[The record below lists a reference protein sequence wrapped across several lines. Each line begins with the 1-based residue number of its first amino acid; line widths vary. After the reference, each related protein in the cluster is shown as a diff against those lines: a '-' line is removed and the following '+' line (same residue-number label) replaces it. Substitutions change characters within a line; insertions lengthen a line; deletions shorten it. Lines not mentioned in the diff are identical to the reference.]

1 MDTSCAERVYEH
13 VRAGILD
20 RRFADNEMLA
30 EGRIAEEAGVSR
42 TPVRE
47 ALLRLQSEGMVQLL
61 PKRGALV
68 LPVTA
73 QEAGDL
79 LATREL
85 VEIHCAEQVIEQ
97 GRGADVAVDLDR
109 AMGHMQA
116 AAMAGDVTGYVR
128 ADREFH
134 AAIVDSAGNRILSRL
149 YGTLRDRQLRMGTTN
164 LMSSSGRPETER
176 LAETMAEHRFIARA
190 IADGDRD
197 SVRPLITAHLA
208 TAERY
213 LRR

>member
-30 EGRIAEEAGVSR
+30 EGRIAQETGVSR

-47 ALLRLQSEGMVQLL
+47 ALLRLQSEGMVALL

-68 LPVTA
+68 LPVSA
-73 QEAGDL
+73 QEASDL

-85 VEIHCAEQVIEQ
+85 VETHCAQQIIDEN
-97 GRGADVAVDLDR
+97 RGAQVAAELDI
-109 AMGHMQA
+109 AIGHLQLA
-116 AAMAGDVTGYVR
+116 EFTGDVTGYVA

-149 YGTLRDRQLRMGTTN
+149 YASLRDRQLRMGTTN
-164 LMSSSGRPETER
+164 LMSPAGHPQTER
-176 LAETMAEHRFIARA
+176 IAQTMAEHRAIAAA

-197 SVRPLITAHLA
+197 GVGRLITAHLA
-208 TAERY
+208 TADRY

>member
-1 MDTSCAERVYEH
+1 MDTSCAERVYEW

-20 RRFADNEMLA
+20 RQFADNEMLG
-30 EGRIAEEAGVSR
+30 EGRIAEQTGVSR

-68 LPVTA
+68 LPVGV
-73 QEAGDL
+73 QEAREL

-85 VEIHCAEQVIEQ
+85 VEIHSAEQIIDE
-97 GRGADVAVDLDR
+97 GRGAEVAAQLEVAIGHLRAAEIAADVV
-109 AMGHMQA
+109 
-116 AAMAGDVTGYVR
+116 GYVT

-134 AAIVDSAGNRILSRL
+134 AAIVDGGRNRILSRL

-164 LMSSSGRPETER
+164 LMSASGRPETDR
-176 LAETMAEHRFIARA
+176 IAETMVEHTAIARA
-190 IADGDRD
+190 IADGDRAAI
-197 SVRPLITAHLA
+197 RPLITAHLA
-208 TAERY
+208 TAERH

>member
-1 MDTSCAERVYEH
+1 MDTSCAERVYEF

-20 RRFADNEMLA
+20 RRFADNEMLG
-30 EGRIAEEAGVSR
+30 EGRIAEQTGVSR

-68 LPVTA
+68 LPVGV
-73 QEAGDL
+73 QEARDL

-85 VEIHCAEQVIEQ
+85 VEVHCAERILDQ
-97 GRGADVAVDLDR
+97 GRGQEVAPALDAAIGHLR
-109 AMGHMQA
+109 AAQV
-116 AAMAGDVTGYVR
+116 AGDVVAYVA

-134 AAIVDSAGNRILSRL
+134 AAIVDGAGNRILSRL

-164 LMSSSGRPETER
+164 LMSASGRPDSDR
-176 LAETMAEHRFIARA
+176 IAETMSEHTAIARA
-190 IADGDRD
+190 IASGDRPAI
-197 SVRPLITAHLA
+197 RPLITAHLA
-208 TAERY
+208 TAERH